1 MKEEV
6 MQILKMVEEGKITS
20 EQAIQL
26 MEAGNLSVEESDRSG
41 SSAGGKAK
49 WLKVR
54 VYDINTNK
62 RKVNVS
68 VPLAL
73 VSVGLKLGMKF
84 GLDKEELKGFNYD
97 EIIQMIQ
104 AGEEGKIVDVLDEDS
119 GEKVEVFVE

>member
-1 MKEEV
+1 
-6 MQILKMVEEGKITS
+6 
-20 EQAIQL
+20 
-26 MEAGNLSVEESDRSG
+26 MEAGNLSAEESEST
-41 SSAGGKAK
+41 SSARGKAK

-54 VYDINTNK
+54 VYDINTKK
-62 RKVNVS
+62 RKINVS

-84 GLDKEELKGFNYD
+84 GLEKEELKGFNYD

-119 GEKVEVFVE
+119 GEKVEVYVE